1 MKHRNLL
8 TLLFGSLLGCAAC
21 QSSDSTIRTVNATE
35 FGQLIKD
42 SKPVQL
48 VDVRT
53 PEEFQAGH
61 IPGAILIDVKSA
73 DFNRLA
79 EEKLK
84 KDLPVAVYCRSGMRS
99 LKAANQLKEKG
110 FKPIYNLKGGFMEW
124 QDNRFATE

>member
-8 TLLFGSLLGCAAC
+8 GILFGGLLGCTGC
-21 QSSDSTIRTVNATE
+21 HSTDTAIRTVKAPE
-35 FGQLIKD
+35 FSQLIEDKA
-42 SKPVQL
+42 SMQL

-61 IPGAILIDVKSA
+61 IPGALLIDVKSA
-73 DFNRLA
+73 DFDRLA

-84 KDLPVAVYCRSGMRS
+84 KDIPVAVYCRSGMRS

-110 FKPIYNLKGGFMEW
+110 FKTIYNLKGGFMEW

>member
-8 TLLFGSLLGCAAC
+8 TLLLGSLLGCTAC

-35 FGQLIKD
+35 FSQLIKD

>member
-8 TLLFGSLLGCAAC
+8 TLLFGSLLGCTAC

-35 FGQLIKD
+35 FSQLIKD

-84 KDLPVAVYCRSGMRS
+84 KDLPVAVYCHSGMRS

>member
-8 TLLFGSLLGCAAC
+8 TLLFGSLLGCTAC

-35 FGQLIKD
+35 FSQLIKD

-124 QDNRFATE
+124 QDNRCATE